1 MSTLMI
7 KLFFFTFLS
16 VSQFIPISGQGMDE
30 VIGKKCKTDK
40 DCKVS
45 DIYCFGQCF
54 KEKGC
59 MVACESQGKGEQ

>member
-1 MSTLMI
+1 ML
-7 KLFFFTFLS
+7 LPHFFFTPDDRQLILYS
-16 VSQFIPISGQGMDE
+16 GMDE

-45 DIYCFGQCF
+45 DIYCHGQCF

-59 MVACESQGKGEQ
+59 LVACESQGKGEQ